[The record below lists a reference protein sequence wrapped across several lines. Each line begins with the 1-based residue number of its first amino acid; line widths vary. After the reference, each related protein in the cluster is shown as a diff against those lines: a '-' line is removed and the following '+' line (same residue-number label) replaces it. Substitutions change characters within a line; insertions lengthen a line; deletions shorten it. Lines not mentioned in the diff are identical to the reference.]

1 MNDGEAKREWL
12 RAVLGVVLSDDS
24 KSDPFDFAGFAGIED
39 ASPPEDKLASD
50 LTVPQLKKAIN
61 SNLEKIE
68 DLRSHW
74 SEVDPSNFKIYRG
87 RVDKDDGE
95 GLADLLD
102 STSKMLGRLVAEKEA
117 GPALEQYEK
126 HLSSNQLEELSIRGR
141 RGFGGRSAKAERCL
155 IAGQMIEEKVRGDIA
170 AKLPEKEP
178 DRSKALDELAKSI
191 GDPEALIDQARM
203 RAVITL
209 RFGIEFAVEDPLMV
223 GHKKGLGRLYEV
235 LALVPPKHLASL
247 EKLESETRK
256 GEKGTRLSYSD
267 DEGNPGDYSRESK
280 TIRISVPL
288 EHHKEIERANSA
300 GEPATVQWFKQVSL
314 HEVGHAVDDANGYM
328 KQHRDD
334 GQHGAWLESGL
345 EAAFKH
351 YASGLQK
358 KIGSETISVGPSE
371 APTIWRPIDF
381 IAFSFQREPIKLQ
394 NINIDN
400 QDIRQ
405 VAADISA
412 LVAGLKAGAKFW
424 NQGLSAAQKIAALA
438 TEDGRVHFEAYKGQ
452 WWSFDV
458 KQRANAVS
466 DYQWRSP
473 GEWFA
478 EPYALHLQGKLDKN
492 HPVAKFCD
500 GNG

>member
-1 MNDGEAKREWL
+1 MNDSEAKREWL
-12 RAVLGVVLSDDS
+12 RAVLGVVLSDDT

-39 ASPPEDKLASD
+39 APPPEDKLASD

-68 DLRSHW
+68 KLQPHW
-74 SEVDPSNFKIYRG
+74 SDVDPSNFNIFRG

-102 STSKMLGRLVAEKEA
+102 STSNMLGRLVAERDA

-126 HLSSNQLEELSIRGR
+126 HLSSQQLEELAIKSR
-141 RGFGGRSAKAERCL
+141 RAFGGRTAKAERCL
-155 IAGQMIEEKVRGDIA
+155 IAGQMVEEKMRSEIV
-170 AKLPEKEP
+170 AKLPETEP

-247 EKLESETRK
+247 EQLESETRT
-256 GEKGTRLSYSD
+256 GEKGARLSFSD

-328 KQHRDD
+328 KQHRAD
-334 GQHGAWLESGL
+334 GQHGAWLESERNKAL
-345 EAAFKH
+345 MH

-358 KIGSETISVGPSE
+358 KIGSETISIGDNRN
-371 APTIWRPIDF
+371 IWKPIQF
-381 IAFSFQREPIKLQ
+381 IAFSFLHRSIQPQ
-394 NINIDN
+394 DINIDN

-412 LVAGLKAGAKFW
+412 LVAGLKVGAKFW
-424 NQGLSAAQKIAALA
+424 NQGLGAAQKIAALA
-438 TEDGRVHFEAYKGQ
+438 TDDDRVHFEAYKGQ